1 MFNSSGKDKQA
12 EFFSDLPQPKK
23 KTKKK
28 AFALTRIAISLSYEN
43 LIFLTIG
50 SVMIL
55 MVSYSLGVERGKSLT
70 QVKIAAVEVEAEEKE
85 TKEAPAEKSP
95 EVQKKKIK
103 TEVASGK
110 YTIQVATLRRTNSVE
125 QELKRLE
132 NRGYAPFVIN
142 RGKFSEICVGD
153 YKDKDEAY
161 IDLKRLKSLYVDC
174 YMRNK

>member
-43 LIFLTIG
+43 LIFLAIG

-55 MVSYSLGVERGKSLT
+55 MVSYSLGVERGKGLNP
-70 QVKIAAVEVEAEEKE
+70 VKTAIIKVEAEEEEIKE
-85 TKEAPAEKSP
+85 TPTEKRPEA
-95 EVQKKKIK
+95 QKKIRI
-103 TEVASGK
+103 EVASGK

-125 QELKRLE
+125 KELKRLE

-153 YKDKDEAY
+153 YKDKSEAY
-161 IDLKRLKSLYVDC
+161 IDLKKLKSLYADC